1 MAGLD
6 IFTLPAR
13 FLSSIGVSE
22 SSKVLSAEDD
32 GSRYPKRKRAEVQ
45 YFALDEADDSTDSET
60 ECIPIK
66 VR

>member
-13 FLSSIGVSE
+13 FLHSIGASKP
-22 SSKVLSAEDD
+22 SKVSSEKDD
-32 GSRYPKRKRAEVQ
+32 GSRYPKRKRAEIQ
-45 YFALDEADDSTDSET
+45 YFASDEADDSTDSET